1 MDNWSIAI
9 SLMFPTQAHLVQGY
23 LESEGIETVL
33 KDEMTAQVNNL
44 YSNAIGGVKILVR
57 DEDLERSLQLLEKGG
72 YITSEKTAKIETVM
86 YDKTTNKN
94 QCPFCHSENI
104 GKSKSPDIIMLIAS
118 MILGVIVPLLRRTNI
133 CFDCRKEWK
142 YVKR

>member
-1 MDNWSIAI
+1 MENWTIAI

-23 LESEGIETVL
+23 LESEGIETIM
-33 KDEMTAQVNNL
+33 KDEMTTQVNNL

-57 DEDLERSLQLLEKGG
+57 DEDLEKALQLLEQGG
-72 YITSEKTAKIETVM
+72 YITTEKIAKVETVKL
-86 YDKTTNKN
+86 DEATNKN

-104 GKSKSPDIIMLIAS
+104 GKSKSPDLIMLIAS
-118 MILGVIVPLLRRTNI
+118 LIFSAIVPILRRTNI

-142 YVKR
+142 YEK

>member
-23 LESEGIETVL
+23 LESEGIETIL
-33 KDEMTAQVNNL
+33 KDEMTAQVNNF

-57 DEDLERSLQLLEKGG
+57 DEDLERSLQLLEQGG
-72 YITSEKTAKIETVM
+72 YITSEKTVKIETVK
-86 YDKTTNKN
+86 YDKTTNKSL
-94 QCPFCHSENI
+94 CPFCHSENI
-104 GKSKSPDIIMLIAS
+104 GKSKSPDSIMLIAS
-118 MILGVIVPLLRRTNI
+118 MILGVIVPILRRTNI